1 MGLILQRIEEIRQE
15 QGRFLSFC
23 RDQFQ
28 IMADSQMKFEKHVSQ
43 LLVEHVGFQINTVRP
58 FVNQLYGVLAHVDN
72 LRDDS
77 NEFE

>member
-1 MGLILQRIEEIRQE
+1 
-15 QGRFLSFC
+15 
-23 RDQFQ
+23 
-28 IMADSQMKFEKHVSQ
+28 MADSQMKFEKHVSQ